1 MEIRKVASPSLPLP
15 SSLPPSLPPFLYS
28 RLCSSKSE
36 ISVRAVAPLTKFRR
50 PENSAGKVN
59 GLARIPTR
67 VTLGPS
73 CRETVPPKQ
82 RRTSHF
88 GAVLFSPGRRRDRIY
103 RITFRKRF
111 EPIKFVVSLAVTGLE
126 FNCPPPNFP

>member
-1 MEIRKVASPSLPLP
+1 MEIRKVASPSLPP
-15 SSLPPSLPPFLYS
+15 SLSPLLSLPPFLYS

-73 CRETVPPKQ
+73 CRETVPPK
-82 RRTSHF
+82 RRNNGGPHISGQF
-88 GAVLFSPGRRRDRIY
+88 YFLPEEGEIEFIDLLRL
-103 RITFRKRF
+103 
-111 EPIKFVVSLAVTGLE
+111 ENVSSR
-126 FNCPPPNFP
+126 